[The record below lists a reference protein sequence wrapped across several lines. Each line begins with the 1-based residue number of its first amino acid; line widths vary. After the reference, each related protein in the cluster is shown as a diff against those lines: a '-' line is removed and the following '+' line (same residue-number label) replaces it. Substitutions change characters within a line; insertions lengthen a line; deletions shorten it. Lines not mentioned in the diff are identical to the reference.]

1 MSQYEDDDEYYD
13 EDGGEDDVDYYVSV
27 IRSKLD
33 KAVRIGDEAIIAQL
47 ELYDYDTDKALKAIK
62 NQLKP
67 KTTGGAAGGA
77 AGGAG
82 KANAGGKGG
91 PQQAGSAAG
100 KQPAGKGTSN
110 APAGGAANKT
120 AAPSSASTSTVGSN
134 SAAGETVFQKAQT
147 SSQAQSQGE
156 ESQSTASVSR
166 LPSKITVADLHLSDD
181 ELPAAPAKSGAAVT
195 MADGHK
201 PELTMVVVG
210 HVDAGK
216 STLVGHLLQKLGK
229 VSQRTIHKYEKDSA
243 AIGKAS
249 FSLAW
254 VMDERQ
260 AERERGVTID
270 IAER

>member
-1 MSQYEDDDEYYD
+1 MSQYDEDDDDYYD

-27 IRSKLD
+27 IRSKLE
-33 KAVRIGDEAIIAQL
+33 KGVRIGDEAIIAQL

-67 KTTGGAAGGA
+67 KTTGGGGA
-77 AGGAG
+77 
-82 KANAGGKGG
+82 
-91 PQQAGSAAG
+91 AAG
-100 KQPAGKGTSN
+100 KQAGVGKGTSN
-110 APAGGAANKT
+110 APIGGGGASKPTTATATTKATAN
-120 AAPSSASTSTVGSN
+120 PSSTPATSSK
-134 SAAGETVFQKAQT
+134 SAGETVFQKAQAT
-147 SSQAQSQGE
+147 SQGGE
-156 ESQSTASVSR
+156 ESQSSAGSSR

-181 ELPAAPAKSGAAVT
+181 DLPTAPAKSTAAIT
-195 MADGHK
+195 TTEGHK

-229 VSQRTIHKYEKDSA
+229 VSQRTMHKYEKDSA